1 MKHLLLFFFFVCAL
15 TNISTAQKAP
25 EYLIRCP
32 RPYEADFD
40 SSLLVLA
47 RSGLKLREK
56 PAFDAKTLALMPFA
70 QKVKLLEMPRFDET
84 GDLVAVYTP
93 DSIPGAWLKVRYG
106 KKTGYAFSAW
116 LGSSIVKMSK
126 PYYLLSAEGSWCVDD
141 SYISDRYRYYG
152 IFRDQNGA
160 CTRQEIKPEFWVR
173 WTSMY
178 GPGAYCKLRVRG
190 EKPLFVLA
198 SQKELP
204 EGPVAGTGRHG
215 YLPGNNMGELSTLTS
230 IPESPWEFSIRYVA
244 RENSDALVPQAI
256 AKSRQSGMI
265 YRLGEAANWYDT
277 PQFLLWEGDADGDGA
292 LDFILTVQREITAT
306 WQLFLGGEPIPG
318 FIIRVA
324 SQYTFSG
331 CC

>member
-1 MKHLLLFFFFVCAL
+1 MKHLFLSLFFACTLASL
-15 TNISTAQKAP
+15 CNAQEVP
-25 EYLIRCP
+25 EYIVRCASP
-32 RPYEADFD
+32 HENGFD
-40 SSLLVLA
+40 STVVVVA

-56 PAFDAKTLALMPFA
+56 PSFEAKTLALMPFA
-70 QKVKLLEMPRFDET
+70 QKVKLLEMPQFDES
-84 GDLVAVYTP
+84 GDLIAVCTP

-126 PYYLLSAEGSWCVDD
+126 PYYLLSAQGSWCIDD

-152 IFRDQNGA
+152 IFQDQRGA
-160 CTRQEIKPEFWVR
+160 CTRRMIQLEFWVR

-178 GPGAYCKLRVRG
+178 GTGAYCKLRVRG
-190 EKPLFVLA
+190 EQPLFVLA

-204 EGPVAGTGRHG
+204 EGPVAGTGRKG
-215 YLPGNNMGELSTLTS
+215 YLPGNNMGELSALAN
-230 IPESPWEFSIRYVA
+230 IPESPWEFAIRYV
-244 RENSDALVPQAI
+244 RTEDSEVLIPQAI

-265 YRLGEAANWYDT
+265 YRLGEAADWYDT
-277 PQFLLWEGDADGDGA
+277 PQFLVWEGDVDGDDA
-292 LDFILTVQREITAT
+292 LDFILSVQREITSS